1 MVCLEIC
8 LAILGLAVLIYKWS
22 TATHNAFDGRGVYF
36 EKPRP
41 FFGNM
46 GASILFRTSFQKQL
60 SKLYNRTKQYKIVGL
75 FSFRTPMIQL
85 NDPEII
91 KKICIKDFDHFPN
104 HPSFIQSNERLL
116 NDMLSMM
123 TDQRWKH
130 MRNTLTPVFTAAKMR
145 SMFALMDDSF
155 GECLEHLSGLSKGSK
170 SGEGIELDMKVLCNK
185 LSNDLIATTAF
196 GLKVNS
202 FETPDNEF
210 YRIGQSLTFS
220 RGSQLFKFMLSIIVP
235 KVFLFF
241 NLKIFNGQKVEYFVR
256 LVVDAMKYREEHN
269 INRPDMI
276 QLLMES
282 KKENENNWTDDEI
295 VAQCFIFFFA
305 AFENNANLICTT
317 SLELLE
323 NPDIQQRLYEEVK
336 EIQES
341 LKGGSLTYDAV
352 QKMKYMDMVISES
365 LRKWTLA
372 AATDRLCSKDYTLTD
387 EDGTKLFD
395 FKVGDRVNIPIVGLH
410 WDDQYFPEPRKFDP
424 ERFSDERKNDL
435 VPYTY
440 LPFGVGPRNCI
451 GNRYALMQVKGMLYN
466 LLIRYKI
473 ERSPKTVKDLWEE
486 ARGFNLAPKAGYWM
500 RLVPRKQIN

>member
-1 MVCLEIC
+1 MVLLEIC
-8 LAILGLAVLIYKWS
+8 LAVLVGAVLLYKWS
-22 TATHNAFDGRGVYF
+22 TATHNAFDGRGIYF
-36 EKPRP
+36 EKPTP

-46 GASILFRTSFQKQL
+46 VASFLGRKSFPRQL
-60 SKLYNRTKQYKIVGL
+60 SEFYQRTKKHKIVGI
-75 FSFRTPMIQL
+75 FSMRMAMIQL

-91 KKICIKDFDHFPN
+91 KKICVKDFDHFPN
-104 HPSFIQSNERLL
+104 HQVFAQSNELL
-116 NDMLSMM
+116 VNDMLTVMR
-123 TDQRWKH
+123 DQRWKH

-145 SMFALMDDSF
+145 SMFALMGDSF
-155 GECLEHLSGLSKGSK
+155 GECLDHLSGLSKDSTA
-170 SGEGIELDMKVLCNK
+170 GEGVEVDMKVLCNK

-210 YRIGQSLTFS
+210 YQIGQSVTFGS
-220 RGSQLFKFMLSIIVP
+220 GSQLFKFMLATLLP
-235 KVFLFF
+235 KVFRFF
-241 NLKIFNGQKVEYFVR
+241 KLKIFDGQKVEYFVR

-282 KKENENNWTDDEI
+282 KKESEDNWSDDEI

-336 EIQES
+336 EVQAS
-341 LKGGSLTYDAV
+341 LRGGPLTYDVV
-352 QKMKYMDMVISES
+352 QKMKFMDMVISES

-372 AATDRLCSKDYTLTD
+372 VATDRLCSKDYTLID
-387 EDGTKLFD
+387 DDGTKLFD
-395 FKVGDRVNIPIVGLH
+395 FKVGDRVNIPIAGIH
-410 WDDQYFPEPRKFDP
+410 WDEEYFPEPRKFDP
-424 ERFSDERKNDL
+424 ERFSDERKNDI

-473 ERSPKTVKDLWEE
+473 ERSPKTVKDLWTE

-500 RLVPRKQIN
+500 RLVPRK

>member
-1 MVCLEIC
+1 MAFLEIC
-8 LAILGLAVLIYKWS
+8 LAVLVVGVMIYKWS
-22 TATHNAFDGRGVYF
+22 IATHKAFEGRGIYF
-36 EKPRP
+36 EKPKP
-41 FFGNM
+41 FFGNIGTSM
-46 GASILFRTSFQKQL
+46 LGLTSFHKVL
-60 SKLYNRTKQYKIVGL
+60 SEFYNRTREHKIVGFFNL
-75 FSFRTPMIQL
+75 RSPMIQL
-85 NDPEII
+85 NDPEMI
-91 KKICIKDFDHFPN
+91 KRICVKDFDHFPN
-104 HPSFIQSNERLL
+104 HQLFVESKERLL
-116 NDMLSMM
+116 NDMLSVMR
-123 TDQRWKH
+123 DQRWKH

-145 SMFALMDDSF
+145 SMFALMGDSF
-155 GECLEHLSGLSKGSK
+155 GECLDHLSGLSKGS
-170 SGEGIELDMKVLCNK
+170 SAGEGVEVDMKVLCNK

-210 YRIGQSLTFS
+210 YQIGQSLTFS
-220 RGSQLFKFMLSIIVP
+220 RGSQLLKFLMATLIP

-241 NLKIFNGQKVEYFVR
+241 NLKIFDGQKVEYFVR

-282 KKENENNWTDDEI
+282 KKEAEDNWTDDEI

-323 NPDIQQRLYEEVK
+323 NPDIQQRLYEEAK
-336 EIQES
+336 EVQES
-341 LKGGSLTYDAV
+341 LKGGPLTYDAV
-352 QKMKYMDMVISES
+352 QGMKYMDMVISES
-365 LRKWTLA
+365 LRKWALA
-372 AATDRLCSKDYTLTD
+372 PVTDRICSKDYTLTD
-387 EDGTKLFD
+387 DDGTKLFD
-395 FKVGDRVNIPIVGLH
+395 FKVGDRVNIPIAGIH
-410 WDDQYFPEPRKFDP
+410 WDEEYFPEPRKFDP
-424 ERFSDERKNDL
+424 ERFSDERKNDI

-473 ERSPKTVKDLWEE
+473 ERSPKTVKDLWTE
-486 ARGFNLAPKAGYWM
+486 ARGFNLASKAGYWM
-500 RLVPRKQIN
+500 RLVPRK

>member
-1 MVCLEIC
+1 MVLLELC
-8 LAILGLAVLIYKWS
+8 LAVLVVAVLIYKWS
-22 TATHNAFDGRGVYF
+22 KATHNAFDGRGIYF

-41 FFGNM
+41 FFGNL
-46 GASILFRTSFQKQL
+46 GVSFLNGTSFHRQL
-60 SKLYNRTKQYKIVGL
+60 SEFYHRTREHKVVGL
-75 FSFRTPMIQL
+75 FSLRTPMIQL
-85 NDPEII
+85 NDPEMI
-91 KKICIKDFDHFPN
+91 KKICVKDFDHFPN
-104 HPSFIQSNERLL
+104 HQVFAQSNERLIT
-116 NDMLSMM
+116 DMLSVMR
-123 TDQRWKH
+123 DQRWKH

-145 SMFALMDDSF
+145 SMFALMGDSF
-155 GECLEHLSGLSKGSK
+155 GECLDHLSGLSKGS
-170 SGEGIELDMKVLCNK
+170 SGGEGVEVDMKVLCNK

-210 YRIGQSLTFS
+210 YQIGQSLTFS
-220 RGSQLFKFMLSIIVP
+220 RGSQLLKFLMATLIP
-235 KVFLFF
+235 KIFLFF
-241 NLKIFNGQKVEYFVR
+241 NMKIFDGQKVEYFVR
-256 LVVDAMKYREEHN
+256 LVVDAMKYREKHN

-282 KKENENNWTDDEI
+282 KKESEDNWTDDEI

-323 NPDIQQRLYEEVK
+323 NPDIQQRLYEEAK
-336 EIQES
+336 EVQES
-341 LKGGSLTYDAV
+341 LKGGPLTYDAV
-352 QKMKYMDMVISES
+352 QGMKYMDMVISES
-365 LRKWTLA
+365 LRKWALA
-372 AATDRLCSKDYTLTD
+372 PVTDRTCSKDYTLTD
-387 EDGTKLFD
+387 DDGTKLFD
-395 FKVGDRVNIPIVGLH
+395 FKVGDRVNIPIAGIH
-410 WDDQYFPEPRKFDP
+410 WDEEYFPEPRKFDP
-424 ERFSDERKNDL
+424 ERFSDERKNDI

-473 ERSPKTVKDLWEE
+473 ERSPKTVKDLWTE

-500 RLVPRKQIN
+500 RLVPRK